1 MEIIIVPDVHGRK
14 FWKKGAEYIKTHP
27 NSKIIFLGDYLDP
40 YTYYENI
47 TQDQAYDNFIELI
60 EFAKGYQNQ
69 VILLWGNHDLFYVN
83 YEYECCRHNYLAYG
97 NISAIFR
104 ENAHLFR
111 FAYKEDNYL
120 FTHAGVTKD
129 WLLQNQ
135 LEIDE
140 NNIVDYLNSNPDTI
154 WQVGYSRGGDYLWG
168 SPIWACWHYDWPLS
182 SNPFHLTQIFGHTR
196 METSKYQ
203 SQKNQNLYM
212 LDCRECFYLDDSGL
226 KLLND
231 VCKE

>member
-14 FWKKGAEYIKTHP
+14 FWKRGAEYIKTHP
-27 NSKIIFLGDYLDP
+27 DSKIIFLGDYLDP
-40 YTYYENI
+40 YTRYEDI

-60 EFAKGYQNQ
+60 EFAREYKDR
-69 VILLWGNHDLFYVN
+69 VILLWANHDLFYVN

-97 NISAIFR
+97 NISAIFK

-111 FAYKEDNYL
+111 FAYKEDDYL

-168 SPIWACWHYDWPLS
+168 SPIWACWHYDWSLS

-196 METSKYQ
+196 MKTGKYQ
-203 SQKNQNLYM
+203 SQKSQNLYM